1 MGEKH
6 MKRIKSFLAI
16 GAFSLAVLALPTIA
30 TAQWQGQNQNDGYWA
45 GNGGRYGNIRG
56 TVQSLQNR
64 ARNFD
69 RQVSRTDNRRDDR
82 SNDRWGRDRNDRF
95 DSLDR
100 LATQFKNAA
109 ENLADEYSRGRNMN
123 NSRDE
128 AQRVL
133 SIGSQIDQMMYGMRN
148 NRNNNRA
155 DLDGQWRQIDGDL
168 RTIARAYGLGYQ
180 SRNGGIFNQTGYPRP
195 F

>member
-6 MKRIKSFLAI
+6 MKRIKSFIAI
-16 GAFSLAVLALPTIA
+16 GAFSLAVLALPA
-30 TAQWQGQNQNDGYWA
+30 VASAQWRDQNNGYWG
-45 GNGGRYGNIRG
+45 GNNGRYGNIRG

-69 RQVSRTDNRRDDR
+69 RQVSRVDNRRDDR
-82 SNDRWGRDRNDRF
+82 SNDRWGRDRYDRF
-95 DSLDR
+95 DGLDR
-100 LATQFKNAA
+100 LASQFKNAA
-109 ENLADEYSRGRNMN
+109 ENLADEYGRGRSMN

-148 NRNNNRA
+148 GRNNSRV
-155 DLDGQWRQIDGDL
+155 DLDSQWRQIERDL
-168 RTIARAYGLGYQ
+168 QTLSRAYGLNYQ
-180 SRNGGIFNQTGYPRP
+180 GRNGGWGNRTGFPLPY
-195 F
+195 